1 MYKSFFNELF
11 QKIDTY
17 NYNNLFSIENEFS
30 SNSNKIDKLLL
41 QISEIKDKI
50 LKINEKNNKLSFDF
64 IDNLETRILITS
76 LQAIFGSF
84 TGENLNNEVNKNLYK
99 TQCLLIMNTSTI
111 CTPFYLNFLNEDQ
124 KSQFIKLNIENKYHS
139 NSCNIIL
146 KSLMMRTN
154 AIFGFLSLGGKFIN
168 LYRKDYKIIN
178 NYINVDEKINILKK
192 KYQSNLFFNQVDDDL
207 CDSEAIYIIKRNKIS
222 DNLNQDQN
230 LTSNMTFIIN
240 VKNSQISYYKENK
253 SNPSINIYS
262 YKNNDPE
269 LDVFLSNYN
278 KYCSLF

>member
-17 NYNNLFSIENEFS
+17 DYNNLFSIENELS

-41 QISEIKDKI
+41 QVSEIKDKI

-99 TQCLLIMNTSTI
+99 TQCLLIMNTGTI

-178 NYINVDEKINILKK
+178 NYIDVDEKINILKQ

-230 LTSNMTFIIN
+230 STSNMTFIIN
-240 VKNSQISYYKENK
+240 VKNSQISYYTENK

-269 LDVFLSNYN
+269 LDLLLSNYN